1 MKAYDSASSSDGYN
15 EKYSAYYKV
24 IVNYHV
30 MATGCTIM
38 II

>member
-1 MKAYDSASSSDGYN
+1 MKGYDSASSSDGYS

-24 IVNYHV
+24 NVNCHV
-30 MATGCTIM
+30 IATGCTIM